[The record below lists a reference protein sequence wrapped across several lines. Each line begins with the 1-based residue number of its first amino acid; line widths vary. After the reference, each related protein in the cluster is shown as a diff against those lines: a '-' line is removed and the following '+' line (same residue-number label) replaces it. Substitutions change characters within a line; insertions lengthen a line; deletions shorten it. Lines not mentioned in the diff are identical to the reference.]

1 MILSTQ
7 KKENREMKITKIYD
21 PFSNVFLFPPGDSNS
36 HDDHQNQQGD
46 NDGHNKT

>member
-7 KKENREMKITKIYD
+7 KKIIQGNREMKITKIYD
-21 PFSNVFLFPPGDSNS
+21 FFLFPPGDSNS